1 MAKKKIN
8 KKKLIIILASIVLII
23 GIIIYITLI
32 NKETI
37 NHIFKYKD
45 KLTIEAGS
53 KIPTMNDYL
62 YHNTTEEKEIVWDN
76 IEIEEKKYINLEH
89 IKENL
94 TMTTKKDMLH

>member
-62 YHNTTEEKEIVWDN
+62 YHNTTEEKEIKVYFKK
-76 IEIEEKKYINLEH
+76 EYLKYINLEH